1 MSDAEI
7 KIYQGDSIK
16 LEFKVRDDEGHD
28 FDVTDFTV
36 RKFIVKETKDT
47 LDVDAYLVKDESQI
61 LNVIPGRGE
70 MELDLLTA
78 TVDVPPGRWWYEL
91 SITDPVA
98 TKTYVV
104 LQGIFTVIQRVAEV
118 V

>member
-7 KIYQGDSIK
+7 KVYQGDAIK
-16 LEFKVRDDEGHD
+16 LEFKVRNNDGED
-28 FDVTDFTV
+28 FDVTDFTT

-47 LDVDAYLVKDESQI
+47 LDVDAYLMKDETQI
-61 LNVIPGRGE
+61 VNGIPGRGE

-78 TVDVPPGRWWYEL
+78 TKDVPPGRWWYEL

-104 LQGIFTVIQRVAEV
+104 LQGYFTVIQRVAEV